1 MVSFLLWGGQ
11 KVDLELIDWSS
22 FSPSSSSLSMRRCL
36 SRRAATSIV
45 APTPV
50 SSRLSRTAADC
61 HFLLLVVVVV
71 VVVTIMIAIVVVVV
85 VVVVVAPSSSSSLSS
100 SPVAIVVSSG
110 KLASV
115 VIACIKR
122 EPEGMCAGEEA

>member
-1 MVSFLLWGGQ
+1 
-11 KVDLELIDWSS
+11 
-22 FSPSSSSLSMRRCL
+22 MRRCL

-85 VVVVVAPSSSSSLSS
+85 VVVVVVAPSSSSSLSS

-122 EPEGMCAGEEA
+122 EPEGLCAGEEA

>member
-1 MVSFLLWGGQ
+1 
-11 KVDLELIDWSS
+11 
-22 FSPSSSSLSMRRCL
+22 MRRCL

-85 VVVVVAPSSSSSLSS
+85 VVAPSSSSSLSS

>member
-11 KVDLELIDWSS
+11 KVDLELIVWSS

-85 VVVVVAPSSSSSLSS
+85 VVVAPSSSSSLSS

-122 EPEGMCAGEEA
+122 EPEGLCAREEA

>member
-1 MVSFLLWGGQ
+1 
-11 KVDLELIDWSS
+11 
-22 FSPSSSSLSMRRCL
+22 MRRCL

-85 VVVVVAPSSSSSLSS
+85 VVVVAPSSSSSLSS

-115 VIACIKR
+115 VIAYIKR

>member
-1 MVSFLLWGGQ
+1 MLTMAPIAQPYSQDTYGMGDGVFLLWGGQ
-11 KVDLELIDWSS
+11 KVDLELIVWSS

-36 SRRAATSIV
+36 SRHAATSIV

-85 VVVVVAPSSSSSLSS
+85 VVAPS
-100 SPVAIVVSSG
+100 
-110 KLASV
+110 
-115 VIACIKR
+115 
-122 EPEGMCAGEEA
+122 